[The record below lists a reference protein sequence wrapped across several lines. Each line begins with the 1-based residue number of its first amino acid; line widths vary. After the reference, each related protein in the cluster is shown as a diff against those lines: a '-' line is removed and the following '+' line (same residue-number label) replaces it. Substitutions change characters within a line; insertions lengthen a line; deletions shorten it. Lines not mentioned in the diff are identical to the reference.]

1 MGDCN
6 TPDTMV
12 EIGA

>member
-1 MGDCN
+1 MGSYH

>member
-1 MGDCN
+1 MGCYN

-12 EIGA
+12 ETVA